1 MRRTR
6 KILSILGGAIQSIH
20 FRLLIGLMKRKTH
33 MIVCNIVRLCTKF
46 RYTLNRKEKN
56 ETDLHQLYPKVLKK
70 RFIAF
75 FKNKSYIRYFYG
87 F

>member
-20 FRLLIGLMKRKTH
+20 FRLLIGLMKHKTH

-46 RYTLNRKEKN
+46 RYTLNRKEKS
-56 ETDLHQLYPKVLKK
+56 ETNLHQLYPKVPKKGLSHFLK
-70 RFIAF
+70 
-75 FKNKSYIRYFYG
+75 
-87 F
+87 